1 MHQAGRRSNPPSRQG
16 LYTVHF
22 LFILK
27 LKQFFLLYNYVSQ
40 YETFYPPGSQFQ
52 CDASAMTDIVLL
64 VDGSWS
70 IGRNNFKLIK
80 EFLSNLISPF
90 SIAQDKIRVGRTLSC
105 FLTLGSPYFKGPC
118 SLFLWLCAPLRSFCS
133 FSHVVASSGL

>member
-1 MHQAGRRSNPPSRQG
+1 MA
-16 LYTVHF
+16 
-22 LFILK
+22 
-27 LKQFFLLYNYVSQ
+27 
-40 YETFYPPGSQFQ
+40 
-52 CDASAMTDIVLL
+52 DIVLL

-105 FLTLGSPYFKGPC
+105 FLTLR
-118 SLFLWLCAPLRSFCS
+118 SLCLKEPWFC
-133 FSHVVASSGL
+133 FSGYVLL

>member
-1 MHQAGRRSNPPSRQG
+1 
-16 LYTVHF
+16 
-22 LFILK
+22 
-27 LKQFFLLYNYVSQ
+27 
-40 YETFYPPGSQFQ
+40 
-52 CDASAMTDIVLL
+52 MTDIVLL

-105 FLTLGSPYFKGPC
+105 FLTLGSPCLKEPWC
-118 SLFLWLCAPLRSFCS
+118 QLLWLCAPLRSFYFRVGSCLLLLTA
-133 FSHVVASSGL
+133 FPIWQQALASSGCEQ